1 MKSFKSFKDYIFTH
15 LFPYEYKVED
25 TYKDINGKGILE
37 RFIDICSEYF
47 DKEVIPEID
56 NFTDI
61 IDIDKTP
68 GIFLNYIWEYF
79 GYIPYAYGVLVGD
92 SSYSKENVYKWLND
106 PRSFPKA
113 DTRRILKYAISLY
126 KIRCTED
133 FYTVLGRFYGVRFE
147 LKEVGSSSGNGDVS
161 TIDLIIA
168 SYNNVYSTYDEIKAG
183 WRYGDCWSC
192 IHMIANIY
200 IPKGMYDLLVEMG
213 TLDDAKKALIE
224 ILNKYL
230 PIHVKFFEDEDVTL
244 IPDIPTILISAP
256 PEMPLNLT
264 SATIRISGQG
274 EDDPD
279 EPGDIDLSQFEL
291 EVQNT
296 SPYLNTEYVY
306 NIFIH
311 DWDGSYSDIVVLE
324 IGPSVTCDC
333 ISITRPEA
341 GQTRLHG
348 LYEFSDYPSSGSLY
362 LTALLEVEGK
372 EYRVNSALMTPIDRP
387 SELVVSIYDDIY
399 SSYEEIKSGY

>member
-1 MKSFKSFKDYIFTH
+1 M
-15 LFPYEYKVED
+15 
-25 TYKDINGKGILE
+25 
-37 RFIDICSEYF
+37 CSS
-47 DKEVIPEID
+47 D
-56 NFTDI
+56 
-61 IDIDKTP
+61 
-68 GIFLNYIWEYF
+68 
-79 GYIPYAYGVLVGD
+79 
-92 SSYSKENVYKWLND
+92 
-106 PRSFPKA
+106 
-113 DTRRILKYAISLY
+113 
-126 KIRCTED
+126 
-133 FYTVLGRFYGVRFE
+133 
-147 LKEVGSSSGNGDVS
+147 
-161 TIDLIIA
+161 
-168 SYNNVYSTYDEIKAG
+168 
-183 WRYGDCWSC
+183 
-192 IHMIANIY
+192 
-200 IPKGMYDLLVEMG
+200 
-213 TLDDAKKALIE
+213 LIE

-256 PEMPLNLT
+256 PEIPLNLT

-274 EDDPD
+274 EDNPD
-279 EPGDIDLSQFEL
+279 KPGDIDLSQFKL

-387 SELVVSIYDDIY
+387 SELVVSIYDGIY